1 MINELL
7 MALLGGCIGAAV
19 ALLAQRQSLSNYFYL
34 VEHIWNND
42 MKQLNSRVDEL
53 MMNRMEKNVVKFSSA
68 KRETL

>member
-53 MMNRMEKNVVKFSSA
+53 MMNRMENNAVKFSSV

>member
-53 MMNRMEKNVVKFSSA
+53 MMNRMENNVVKFSSV